1 MKKIIILKGLPAS
14 GKSSFAKQLIKE
26 NPGAYKRVNKD
37 DLRAMLDNS
46 YHSKGNEKFVLK
58 VRDFIIVE
66 ALRDGKHVIVDDT
79 NLAKK
84 HETHIRQLA
93 DMYKKE
99 TGQQIQVEVKFFEI
113 SVEEC
118 IRRDLKRQ
126 YSVGERVIKKMYK
139 QFLQETDER
148 NPNYREQ
155 DANLTKAIICDLD
168 GTLAILNGRNP
179 FIASDCEQDLLNEPV
194 AKIVKQYYQ
203 LGHRIILLSG
213 RLDTYKEETLRW
225 LTKHEIPYHDLIMR
239 KAGDTRKDSIVK
251 KEFFEQHVQGKYY
264 IDFIL
269 DDRNQVVDLWRNELR
284 LPCLQVNYG
293 NF

>member
-84 HETHIRQLA
+84 HETRIRQLA
-93 DMYKKE
+93 DIYKKE

-126 YSVGERVIKKMYK
+126 NSVGERVIKKMYK

-155 DANLTKAIICDLD
+155 DSSLDKAIICDLD

-179 FIASDCEQDLLNEPV
+179 FIASNCEQDLLNEPV
-194 AKIVKQYYQ
+194 AKIVKQYYK
-203 LGHRIILLSG
+203 LGHRVILLSG

-269 DDRNQVVDLWRNELR
+269 DDRNQVVDLWRNELH

-293 NF
+293 DF